1 MVMDTAIELTGAE
14 RGFLLLADDGG
25 ALRTAVARNLAPA
38 EAEALRAVDADPS
51 RSSLIEAPWSRT
63 IAERAFHAGEAVLS
77 NDPSADPRFAEAR
90 SVLAPRLQSVLCL
103 PVRGRGQPAGALYL
117 ESRLRRAPFADDD
130 LQLLQ
135 AFADQIA
142 ILLETTR
149 LLEDNARRA
158 AELER
163 TQAEVAAL
171 LAERTEALAVRT
183 EELAATRRELD
194 AARRRAGDADGAFG
208 LIGRSPAMER
218 VYQLVERLSATNVP
232 VLLLGES
239 GTGKEL
245 VARALHDHGPR
256 RAAPLV
262 SVNCGALPETLLE
275 SELFGHVR
283 GAFTGA
289 DRDRRG
295 LFETASGGTLLLD
308 EIGDT
313 PARMQA
319 TLLRALQE
327 GRIRRVGGGDDIPVD
342 VRVVAATHRDL
353 DRMVAAG
360 EFRQDLYYRLHVVP
374 VHIPALRERAEDIPL
389 LAAHFLARAA
399 ERTGGGKKSITRRA
413 MRRLMELPWPGN
425 VRQLEHAI
433 TNAAVMSDGE
443 LLDEEDFAAVLTGRG
458 AVRAGPAVDP
468 ASRHERERAQILGA
482 LEQCGWNKTRA
493 ARLLQMPRRTF
504 YRRLADHGIR

>member
-1 MVMDTAIELTGAE
+1 V
-14 RGFLLLADDGG
+14 
-25 ALRTAVARNLAPA
+25 
-38 EAEALRAVDADPS
+38 
-51 RSSLIEAPWSRT
+51 
-63 IAERAFHAGEAVLS
+63 H
-77 NDPSADPRFAEAR
+77 
-90 SVLAPRLQSVLCL
+90 
-103 PVRGRGQPAGALYL
+103 GRGQPVGALYL

-130 LQLLQ
+130 LQLVL
-135 AFADQIA
+135 AFADQVA

-163 TQAEVAAL
+163 AQAEVAAL

-183 EELAATRRELD
+183 EELAATRRDLD
-194 AARRRAGDADGAFG
+194 AARRRAGDTDGAFG

-218 VYQLVERLSATNVP
+218 VYQQIERLAATRVP
-232 VLLLGES
+232 VLIMGES

-245 VARALHDHGPR
+245 VARALHEHGPR

-295 LFETASGGTLLLD
+295 LFETAGGGTLFLD

-327 GRIRRVGGGDDIPVD
+327 SRIRRVGGTDDIEVD

-353 DRMVAAG
+353 ERMVAAG
-360 EFRQDLYYRLHVVP
+360 DFRQDLYYRLHVVP
-374 VHIPALRERAEDIPL
+374 MTMPSLRERAEDVPL
-389 LAAHFLARAA
+389 LASHFLARAA
-399 ERTGGGKKSITRRA
+399 ERTGGGRRSISRRA
-413 MRRLMELPWPGN
+413 MRRLREFPWPGN

-433 TNAAVMSDGE
+433 TNAAVLADRD
-443 LLDEEDFAAVLTGRG
+443 LLDEEDFAAVLTGKG
-458 AVRAGPAVDP
+458 AVRGGPAVDP

-482 LEQCGWNKTRA
+482 LEQAGWNKSKA
-493 ARLLQMPRRTF
+493 ARLLHMPRRTF